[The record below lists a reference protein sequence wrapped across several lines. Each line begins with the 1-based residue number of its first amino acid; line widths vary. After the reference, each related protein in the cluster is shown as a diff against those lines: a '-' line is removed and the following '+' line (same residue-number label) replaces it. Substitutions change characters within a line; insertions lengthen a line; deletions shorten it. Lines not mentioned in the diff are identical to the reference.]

1 MLLQMYQCCSKGDL
15 MKYKGYKEIK
25 LTDSQM
31 AQFYSDP
38 NIWAKDLLENQYLLI
53 KDSTNEV
60 VDKYCKQNGELRK
73 VMFCKLGGTFTGAI
87 KPRNSQQV
95 CLFDMLKDKTSKI
108 KLVTGRFGSG
118 KTLAMTNAALELIE
132 KGKFDHIV
140 WVRNNVSVKDAPD
153 IGFLP
158 GTELDKMMPFLGPLI
173 DHAGGEEGVRKL
185 LEENKL
191 TVIPLGHLRG
201 RSLRNSIVFC
211 TECENLTRQH
221 LQLLMGRIDEG
232 SQLWLDGDLKQRDK
246 QIFEQSAGLERM
258 IEQLAGNKLFAYVH
272 LEKSERSEVAAL
284 ADLLD

>member
-1 MLLQMYQCCSKGDL
+1 MD
-15 MKYKGYKEIK
+15 YKGYKEIE
-25 LTDSQM
+25 LNNDQL
-31 AQFYSDP
+31 ADFYTNRAVYADG
-38 NIWAKDLLENQYLLI
+38 LLENQYLLI
-53 KDSTNEV
+53 KDSTGEV
-60 VDKYCKQNGELRK
+60 VDKYCLQNGELRQ
-73 VMFCKLGGTFTGAI
+73 VLFCKLGGTYTGAI
-87 KPRNSQQV
+87 KPRNPQQV

-132 KGKFDHIV
+132 KGKFERIV

-158 GTELDKMMPFLGPLI
+158 GTEIEKLMPYVMPLA
-173 DHAGGEEGVRKL
+173 DHAGGEEGVKKM
-185 LEENKL
+185 LENGTLE
-191 TVIPLGHLRG
+191 VIPLGHLRG
-201 RSLRNSIVFC
+201 RSLRNCIVFC

-221 LQLLMGRIDEG
+221 IQLLMGRIDEG

-246 QIFEQSAGLERM
+246 DIFDKSAGLERLV
-258 IEQLAGNKLFAYVH
+258 ERLAGNKLFAHVH